1 MGAQWK
7 HAPRLAASN
16 KRGAL
21 IGKLVKEITVAA
33 KVGGPSPD
41 ANPRLW
47 AALEAARKQSVPR
60 DTIERALKRGAGLT
74 DDEVHYEHVVF
85 EGFAPHKVPVLV
97 ECLTDNRNRTAPDIR
112 NLFKKGQLGAPG
124 SVAWMFDHYGMV
136 EATHGDKTLDLE
148 TVAIE
153 AGAQNVEPLDHDVP
167 EGHVGGR
174 FYCDRTDLDKVAKY
188 LKEQK
193 WAVTTSEMSYVAKNF
208 VELTADQK
216 KDVTEFLHEIDEHD
230 DVHRVYAAL
239 K

>member
-33 KVGGPSPD
+33 KVGGPVPD
-41 ANPRLW
+41 SNPRLW
-47 AALEAARKQSVPR
+47 VALEAARKQSVPR
-60 DTIERALKRGAGLT
+60 DTIDRALKRGAGLT
-74 DDEVHYEHVVF
+74 DENIQYELVVY
-85 EGFAPHKVPVLV
+85 EGFAPHKVPVIV

-112 NLFKKGQLGAPG
+112 NLFKKGQMGAPG

-136 EATHGDKTLDLE
+136 EATHADKSLDLE

-153 AGAQNVEPLDHDVP
+153 AGAQQVETLDHDVP
-167 EGHVGGR
+167 EGHVGAR

-188 LKEQK
+188 LKDQK
-193 WAVTTSEMSYVAKNF
+193 WSVTTSEMSYVAKNF
-208 VELTADQK
+208 IELDEVQK
-216 KDVTEFLHEIDEHD
+216 KEVSDFLHDIDEHD
-230 DVHRVYAAL
+230 DVHRVYAAI